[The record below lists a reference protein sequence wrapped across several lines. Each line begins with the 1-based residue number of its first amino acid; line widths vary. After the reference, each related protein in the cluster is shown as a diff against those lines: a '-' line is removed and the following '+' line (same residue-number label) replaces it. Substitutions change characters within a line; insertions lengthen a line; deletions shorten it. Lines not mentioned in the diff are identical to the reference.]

1 MISVLYDVR
10 ILAVATD
17 NFEFYYEIVK
27 ELKQRDIAFVSLS
40 PTDPIPPNVDLV
52 ITTSK
57 EAKGIDFGNVVGIE
71 EDIRKGV
78 RRALSILKGKKTYQ
92 KMLVGVDPG
101 REPGIALVGDGKIIE
116 TMHAD
121 SPEDVREIIEG
132 FIEDYSF
139 QRMTVRIGHGDKTNR
154 NRTIISLKGLAIRI
168 EIVNEEDTTKLTDS
182 PDIEAAKKIALSV
195 GDLAEGPYDVEATE
209 GEMREMQR
217 RSRIE
222 SGEITIS
229 KRLAKKVVEGDLK
242 MKEAINEQKEEED

>member
-1 MISVLYDVR
+1 MKFVLNHVN

-17 NFEFYYEIVK
+17 NFEFYYEIVR

-40 PTDPIPPNVDLV
+40 PADPIPSNVDLV

-57 EAKGIDFGNVVGIE
+57 EAEGIDFPNVVGIE
-71 EDIRKGV
+71 DDIRKGV
-78 RRALSILKGKKTYQ
+78 RRALSILKGKQTYQ

-101 REPGIALVGDGKIIE
+101 REPGIALVGDGKILE
-116 TMHAD
+116 TMHAN
-121 SPEDVREIIEG
+121 SPEDVKEIIEG

-154 NRTIISLKGLAIRI
+154 NRTINSLKGLAIRI

-182 PDIEAAKKIALSV
+182 PDIEAAKKIALSA
-195 GDLAEGPYDVEATE
+195 GDLAEGPYEVEATD

-217 RSRIE
+217 RSRIK
-222 SGEITIS
+222 SGDITIS
-229 KRLAKKVVEGDLK
+229 KKLAKKVVEGDLE
-242 MKEAINEQKEEED
+242 MKEAIDEQKEKED